1 MMNTQTTTTMNKHT
15 GLPHTEHYHKQEAAA
30 AAAAQARHHRRQLH
44 HPYRPPAKATGAA
57 KAAPRVGKTAG
68 KARRRNA
75 TKSNAGKGNAA
86 APVTEASKA
95 KAKAGW
101 AAGAACRARD
111 VRNARKALLAPPTLL
126 EWFTPSKFKGK
137 KGHRALGTA
146 RVLAQGA
153 GGGGGVGGG
162 GGASSP
168 DLSLKSCP
176 SLSAGADAAFAK
188 AAAEEQAGFPAALG
202 CGVECGDA
210 VDAVDAVE
218 AVEAVETKE
227 EVAEA
232 TALPASPRRAV
243 RGQDEAG
250 EAAAPTQAAP
260 TKAVPTA
267 LELCQRD
274 LELVAEGLHD
284 GTNKAAPTK
293 AAAVACQPSHRVL
306 AFGRGGVPVAK
317 VAKATEQS
325 VEKPAKLALLL
336 DLFFKGVLNATEFAE
351 QKARLAA

>member
-1 MMNTQTTTTMNKHT
+1 MNKHT

-95 KAKAGW
+95 KAKSGW

-168 DLSLKSCP
+168 DLSLRSCP

-188 AAAEEQAGFPAALG
+188 AAAEEQA
-202 CGVECGDA
+202 
-210 VDAVDAVE
+210 AVE
-218 AVEAVETKE
+218 AVEAMETKE

-232 TALPASPRRAV
+232 TALPASPRRAAQ
-243 RGQDEAG
+243 GQDKAG
-250 EAAAPTQAAP
+250 EAAP
-260 TKAVPTA
+260 TKAAPTFPSHWA
-267 LELCQRD
+267 
-274 LELVAEGLHD
+274 V
-284 GTNKAAPTK
+284 PTK
-293 AAAVACQPSHRVL
+293 AAAVACQPV
-306 AFGRGGVPVAK
+306 ATVAK
-317 VAKATEQS
+317 ETKQR
-325 VEKPAKLALLL
+325 VEKPAKLAFLL

-351 QKARLAA
+351 AKARLAA